1 MPPIFEQLNYS
12 KKIMKQVS
20 LICALVLSSIS
31 LTFAQGLKLP
41 ALSPTAKISQ
51 SFSVSEME
59 IEYSRPSLRGRKAFG
74 QLVAFGELWR
84 TGANGA
90 TKVTFGEDVVLGGT
104 DIKAGTYALYT
115 IPGEKSWEIILNK
128 GVNNW
133 GTGGYNKED
142 DVARFN
148 VSPKRINNKIETFT
162 ITISDITYTTC
173 NIVLKWEN
181 TKVIIPVKANNEER
195 IKKDITKAVENP
207 SIPYYQAAN
216 YYLQTKQ
223 NLSDALKYADKA
235 IEENPKAFWIQ
246 HLKAKI
252 AKEMGEKTIAIEAAN
267 KAIELSK
274 GSAYEAEQKRNN
286 ELIINS
292 FK

>member
-1 MPPIFEQLNYS
+1 
-12 KKIMKQVS
+12 MKQVS
-20 LICALVLSSIS
+20 LICALVLSTIS
-31 LTFAQGLKLP
+31 MTFAQGLKLP

-51 SFSVSEME
+51 SFSVSEIE
-59 IEYSRPSLRGRKAFG
+59 IAYSRPSLRGRKAFG
-74 QLVAFGELWR
+74 QLVAYGELWR
-84 TGANGA
+84 TGANAA

-104 DIKAGTYALYT
+104 DVKAGSYALYT
-115 IPGEKSWEIILNK
+115 VPGEKSWEIILNK

-142 DVARFN
+142 DVVRFN
-148 VSPKRINNKIETFT
+148 VTPKKINNKIETFT

-181 TKVIIPVKANNEER
+181 TKVVVPVKANNEER
-195 IKKDITKAVENP
+195 IQKDITKAVENP

-216 YYLQTKQ
+216 YYLQTGQ
-223 NLSDALKYADKA
+223 NLKDALKYADKA

-252 AKEMGEKTIAIEAAN
+252 AKEMGEKAIAIDAAN
-267 KAIELSK
+267 KAMELSK